1 VIGSDVRIV
10 NISSEIFIYT
20 MAPKGD
26 LLDLI
31 GPTSEIG
38 NWRVMTN
45 PISPIYMLRYSNH
58 LCPCDTVSSLPY
70 VHSRNIVSSLAACV
84 KHGAALGG

>member
-1 VIGSDVRIV
+1 MGPTLSAKLLLSSLQKMARVIGSDVRIV

-31 GPTSEIG
+31 KGQHRKSVT
-38 NWRVMTN
+38 
-45 PISPIYMLRYSNH
+45 
-58 LCPCDTVSSLPY
+58 
-70 VHSRNIVSSLAACV
+70 
-84 KHGAALGG
+84 GA